1 MKRISA
7 GGAGG
12 VGVRELGAAVALAA
26 LSRLQLE
33 LTPSPGIPVAAPT
46 RPTGAIK
53 AEEALTPLTTVER
66 TRAGVLAI
74 GTQSIATPMNRTVAD
89 ASATLWPCRPW
100 RVENAT
106 ALECRMATTFTAR
119 RG

>member
-1 MKRISA
+1 
-7 GGAGG
+7 

-66 TRAGVLAI
+66 PGGRAGDRNPEYRDADDPHSGGRNQQHSGLADD
-74 GTQSIATPMNRTVAD
+74 GGLKTR
-89 ASATLWPCRPW
+89 L
-100 RVENAT
+100 
-106 ALECRMATTFTAR
+106 L
-119 RG
+119 